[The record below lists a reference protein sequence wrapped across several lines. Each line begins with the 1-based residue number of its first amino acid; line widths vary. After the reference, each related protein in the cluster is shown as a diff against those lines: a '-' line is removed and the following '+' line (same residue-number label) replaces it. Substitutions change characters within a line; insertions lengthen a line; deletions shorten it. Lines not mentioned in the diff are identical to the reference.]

1 MRNVAARMPADE
13 ADTFYDLCQANG
25 TTGAA
30 VLREA
35 ALTYIAQHQDDRPAV
50 NMMELPL
57 TG

>member
-1 MRNVAARMPADE
+1 MPADE

-35 ALTYIAQHQDDRPAV
+35 ALAYIAQHEDDRPAV